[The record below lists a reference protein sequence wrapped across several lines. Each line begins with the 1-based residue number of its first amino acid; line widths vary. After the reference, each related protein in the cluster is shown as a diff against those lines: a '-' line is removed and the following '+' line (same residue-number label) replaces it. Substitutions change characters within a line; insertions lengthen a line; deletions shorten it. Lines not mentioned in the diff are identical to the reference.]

1 MKRGRRLREV
11 ARRWGRRSAEARQQ
25 VQENQHTAAEEGGS
39 GSGRRMEDEERNRPN
54 HAHRFT
60 TRLPTKAAP
69 WARTPPS
76 CVPRAPPFAEY
87 GSWPASRSPPI
98 AGTRSPETTDTS
110 TQEENELRNADENE
124 MNIAQR
130 VTSFLA
136 RKAASRRARDT
147 RWVAQFS
154 PERNRGATEEVR
166 TAAPGPGTPLLR
178 SPREGHFGSLHLGTL
193 VYLTDDLPVLTAAA
207 ARQCLAELLED
218 IELWQRLL
226 LELHGEIVTA
236 EDLHAMGVLVGRA
249 FHLRDEALRMRVFEL
264 GRCIARSAQEKLP
277 RPQTARE
284 QTPAFR
290 ETGAATH

>member
-1 MKRGRRLREV
+1 MKRSRRLREA
-11 ARRWGRRSAEARQQ
+11 ARRWGRRSAEARHQ
-25 VQENQHTAAEEGGS
+25 VEENQHTAAEEGGS

-76 CVPRAPPFAEY
+76 CVPRAPPFAEN

-130 VTSFLA
+130 DGLE
-136 RKAASRRARDT
+136 AAARRARDT
-147 RWVAQFS
+147 RRVAQFS

-207 ARQCLAELLED
+207 ARPCLAELLDE
-218 IELWQRLL
+218 IECWQRLL
-226 LELHGEIVTA
+226 LQLHTEIVTA

-249 FHLRDEALRMRVFEL
+249 FHLRDEALRMRVLEL
-264 GRCIARSAQEKLP
+264 GRCIAWR
-277 RPQTARE
+277 ARG
-284 QTPAFR
+284 QTPASR